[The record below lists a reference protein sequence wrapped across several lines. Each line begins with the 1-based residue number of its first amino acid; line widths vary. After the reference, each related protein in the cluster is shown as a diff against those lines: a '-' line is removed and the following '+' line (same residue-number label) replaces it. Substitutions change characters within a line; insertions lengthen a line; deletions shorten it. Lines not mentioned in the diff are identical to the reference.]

1 MKMSGINLYLKAKSK
16 NKDKNNEYRILQKFQ
31 WQRTRKRFYR

>member
-1 MKMSGINLYLKAKSK
+1 MYGINLFL
-16 NKDKNNEYRILQKFQ
+16 KDKNNEYRILQKFQ